1 MGWDDPRKNKC
12 RRKIEAPSLLHE
24 ASENVHIYI
33 YINMF
38 THNIGAV
45 GQISLSLKFLP
56 LLTATAQIHYAHLRS
71 PRPGHSIRH
80 QLQCLKGMTWTAQAS
95 HTQQRL
101 RYCAI
106 KGEECN

>member
-1 MGWDDPRKNKC
+1 
-12 RRKIEAPSLLHE
+12 
-24 ASENVHIYI
+24 
-33 YINMF
+33 MF